1 MRKEDILRELAEAR
15 ADLLD
20 AIDGLS
26 ADHMRVAGVVGIWSA
41 KDVLAH
47 IVAWESE
54 VVTALNQ
61 IQLGRVPSI
70 MHIDDID
77 EWNDEQY
84 HINARRL
91 LEAIMDD
98 LAGVHRMLYKML
110 EDFDERTLTDNRRF
124 PWMEGESLVYLLE
137 ENVYLHEREHAD
149 EIREWR
155 NREGI

>member
-1 MRKEDILRELAEAR
+1 VRKEDILRELGEAR

-26 ADHMRVAGVVGIWSA
+26 ADHMRVAGVVGVWSV

-47 IVAWESE
+47 IVAWASE

-70 MHIDDID
+70 MYIDDID

-84 HINARRL
+84 HINARRP
-91 LEAIMDD
+91 LEAILDD
-98 LAGVHRMLYKML
+98 LAGVHRMLDKML
-110 EDFDERTLTDNRRF
+110 EGFDERTLTDNRRY

-155 NREGI
+155 DREGI